1 MSSRRRRV
9 RGVEE
14 RQVKELWI
22 PRIDV
27 SDEVHTLRV
36 VSRQFKHDCKP
47 MTSNHLA
54 QLSEAVNRLC
64 TVLRVGTEQVD
75 ETEARLLRL
84 TLQDLELGSE
94 GTESRERNRLAVPI
108 CGYCVSR
115 DTMDAVGY

>member
-1 MSSRRRRV
+1 
-9 RGVEE
+9 
-14 RQVKELWI
+14 VKELWI

-64 TVLRVGTEQVD
+64 TVLRVGTE
-75 ETEARLLRL
+75 ARLLRL